1 MTKSVTAAPPLTLD
15 IDVNDD
21 DAVVLAAM
29 ALDTTPEVVRA
40 VLTFAQSVMT
50 QAAEHEMTR
59 AQLITALL
67 SVLTV
72 MVEAYDEPLEQGQL
86 CFRLFEGLW
95 ASCDLPR
102 DIAFMQEAKATAS
115 YELLP
120 RSTESEQIH

>member
-1 MTKSVTAAPPLTLD
+1 MTAAPPLTLD

-21 DAVVLAAM
+21 DAVVSAAM

-50 QAAEHEMTR
+50 QAAEHQMTHG
-59 AQLITALL
+59 QLITALL

-72 MVEAYDEPLEQGQL
+72 SVKAYDEPMEQGQL
-86 CFRLFEGLW
+86 CCSLFEGLW

-102 DIAFMQEAKATAS
+102 NIAFMQEAKATAT

-120 RSTESEQIH
+120 GLNESEQIH